1 MSPAMAMMELGKLS
15 VKLSAKPVVK
25 PSAAPEPI
33 ETLSSGSALSSNIG
47 DEMSTADWF
56 SQFG

>member
-1 MSPAMAMMELGKLS
+1 

-25 PSAAPEPI
+25 SSAAPEPI

-56 SQFG
+56 SKYG